1 MEFAL
6 FDTSSSEALA
16 LRTTASGFDAVR
28 GKLPVAG
35 DPHRSPGSVTVARRL
50 SELGTLIARGR

>member
-1 MEFAL
+1 M
-6 FDTSSSEALA
+6 FDTSSSDALA

-35 DPHRSPGSVTVARRL
+35 DPRRSLASVTVARQL
-50 SELGTLIARGR
+50 SGLGTLIARGR